1 MRWTTWEFAMS
12 QNILTAPQ
20 WLAAELGLTTSPQ
33 WCFEISNVL
42 SLFVWFS
49 VQLAKNHFSGSWCW
63 YPPNKDTHL
72 RLQHSAWDAWDIL
85 LSFFCTVVR
94 YSTEGRDRWSIL
106 SKVCLWWFPC
116 SVAAQLLANVLRF
129 TSLTWCEK
137 CVSMQVWQC
146 SSLCVQG
153 KKNYCQSVECVFVYL
168 FGPVPVG
175 ITFCTS
181 SPNAVCLQPVGDRG
195 WRCLCG
201 LLSCYRSSG
210 WSKALLLSS
219 VLLLA
224 NGLRLITSSSRS
236 PASVISGT
244 AKQQSKSLVLTWFT
258 WTAGRRKRGSSAACC
273 WFII

>member
-1 MRWTTWEFAMS
+1 M
-12 QNILTAPQ
+12 L
-20 WLAAELGLTTSPQ
+20 
-33 WCFEISNVL
+33 
-42 SLFVWFS
+42 
-49 VQLAKNHFSGSWCW
+49 
-63 YPPNKDTHL
+63 
-72 RLQHSAWDAWDIL
+72 
-85 LSFFCTVVR
+85 
-94 YSTEGRDRWSIL
+94 SIL
-106 SKVCLWWFPC
+106 SNVCLWWVPC
-116 SVAAQLLANVLRF
+116 PVAVQLLGNVLSV
-129 TSLTWCEK
+129 TSLTWCEIMCK
-137 CVSMQVWQC
+137 HASM
-146 SSLCVQG
+146 SMTMFKSLRSG

-181 SPNAVCLQPVGDRG
+181 SPNAVCLQPVRDRG
-195 WRCLCG
+195 WTCLCG

-258 WTAGRRKRGSSAACC
+258 WTAGRRKWGRSAACC
-273 WFII
+273 WFIL